1 MFKILLMLAV
11 TSIFSL
17 NVLAS
22 DVKYQIQCEN
32 YCGDIYDAVQKII
45 NLEDHKFL
53 SNDIFI
59 QLDSG
64 IEVNSITYQQFISYA
79 ELISI
84 KPLVTSESSPKFFD
98 AAFSCERDRD
108 YDCEAWGDYNG
119 AYKSYIV
126 ALQNQVYNYEWS
138 HTLTQSDIDAVNTAT
153 ILQYDFTVGVI
164 TFSPAARFISVVGKG
179 LSVSTN
185 DIIGLL
191 VASGVSNVIVNQMFT
206 GPAKTKLRVGD
217 VIVVKKGKVVSIV
230 RNGITYSPSQI
241 TGVGSNTGGGGSS
254 GDSGSNGNT
263 GGGIII
269 PRISYCYRTFSNGQV
284 IFVPC
289 P

>member
-1 MFKILLMLAV
+1 MHHK
-11 TSIFSL
+11 THHDND
-17 NVLAS
+17 NVLLHWPTLNNQ
-22 DVKYQIQCEN
+22 VHCEN
-32 YCGDIYDAVQKII
+32 DCGDIYDAVQKII

-241 TGVGSNTGGGGSS
+241 TGVGSNTGSGGSS
-254 GDSGSNGNT
+254 GDTGSTYPG
-263 GGGIII
+263 GGGIRI
-269 PRISYCYRTFSNGQV
+269 PWERGGSHCYRTFSNGQV